1 MTARSASAEMDRNGI
16 DVAVMSSSPALE
28 ELPEKECVYFAKNAK
43 KVQRRRSRPF
53 IQHL

>member
-1 MTARSASAEMDRNGI
+1 MTAQSASAEMDRNGI

-28 ELPEKECVYFAKNAK
+28 ELPEKECAYFAK

-53 IQHL
+53 V